1 MLRKIAVSVV
11 LSLTAG
17 CADTPPGAAPVAGHA
32 DSAAA
37 APVAPLPGAPASGE
51 TAPASG
57 ETAPASGETAPAPAT
72 AERGV
77 ILFLGTSLTAG
88 YGVGAEN
95 AFPALIQAK
104 IDSAGLPYTVTN
116 AGISGETSA
125 GGLRRLEW
133 SLQQP
138 VSVLVLELGANDGL
152 RGLDLDALRA
162 NLDTI
167 LERTRATYPDVRFVI
182 AGMEAPPNM
191 GEAYTGGFRRIY
203 TDLAR
208 RYDAALVPFLLQD
221 VAGDRQLN
229 IEDGI
234 HPNIAGHRI
243 VADNMWKALRG
254 MLEADRAPARR

>member
-1 MLRKIAVSVV
+1 MLRKIAVSVL

-17 CADTPPGAAPVAGHA
+17 CADTPPDAAQVDARA
-32 DSAAA
+32 DSTA
-37 APVAPLPGAPASGE
+37 
-51 TAPASG
+51 TAPAT
-57 ETAPASGETAPAPAT
+57 TAAATGPADASPAPAPAGNT
-72 AERGV
+72 ERGV

-95 AFPALIQAK
+95 AYPALLQAK
-104 IDSAGLPYTVTN
+104 IDSARLPYTVTN

-125 GGLRRLEW
+125 GGLRRLDW

-138 VSVLVLELGANDGL
+138 VAVLVLELGANDGL
-152 RGLDLDALRA
+152 RGLDLDAMRA

-167 LERTRATYPDVRFVI
+167 LHRTRATYPDVRFVI

-191 GEAYTGGFRRIY
+191 GDAYTSGFRRVY

-208 RYDAALVPFLLQD
+208 KYDAALVPFLLQD

-243 VADNMWKALRG
+243 VADNVWKALRG
-254 MLEADRAPARR
+254 MLETGRAPTGR